1 MKYFEQLFS
10 KVETKRETKLD
21 GKTCR
26 CNLFSLPYNNKLKYV
41 EKKDFKTLLFD
52 VWMYSA
58 SVLKQITSNSFE
70 NCKKNRESLVS

>member
-1 MKYFEQLFS
+1 MKYFEQLFP

-21 GKTCR
+21 GNTCR